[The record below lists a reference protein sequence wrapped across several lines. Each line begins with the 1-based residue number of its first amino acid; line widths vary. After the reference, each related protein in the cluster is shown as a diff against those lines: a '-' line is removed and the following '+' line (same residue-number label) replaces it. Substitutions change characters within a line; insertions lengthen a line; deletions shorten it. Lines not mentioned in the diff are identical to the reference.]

1 MFGRRALI
9 AALVL
14 LFGAGGA
21 QAGSEGRAHSFSPEG
36 LAKVSD
42 YIRSEVAA
50 GTFPGAIP
58 PAAPNFARW
67 SKKCFPLRSPW
78 PLPEISRLPIGWKR

>member
-1 MFGRRALI
+1 MDGRRALI

-14 LFGAGGA
+14 LSGVAGTK
-21 QAGSEGRAHSFSPEG
+21 AGSEGRAHNFSAEG

-50 GTFPGAIP
+50 GTFPGAV
-58 PAAPNFARW
+58 
-67 SKKCFPLRSPW
+67 
-78 PLPEISRLPIGWKR
+78 KRRVRMLSAITASVASV